1 MRLKKDSSSWRASG
15 IIKRDFKHDHS
26 QPTRGHFHNS
36 KDTRK
41 WCKGKVGKLH
51 NYQRALKWEFGTHK
65 YYVDK
70 CANCGKERYL
80 SVNLEDN
87 SIKT

>member
-1 MRLKKDSSSWRASG
+1 
-15 IIKRDFKHDHS
+15 
-26 QPTRGHFHNS
+26 
-36 KDTRK
+36 
-41 WCKGKVGKLH
+41 LH